1 MRHIFHTCLLG
12 LRLISSVDS
21 VNAKNETYNFFNNA
35 FLDEAYRWVFSP
47 QTEEKRYSALNTYYV
62 ENPQSITA

>member
-21 VNAKNETYNFFNNA
+21 VNAKTETYSFFNNE

-47 QTEEKRYSALNTYYV
+47 QVEEKKHFAAATYYV
-62 ENPQSITA
+62 DAVQQTAA